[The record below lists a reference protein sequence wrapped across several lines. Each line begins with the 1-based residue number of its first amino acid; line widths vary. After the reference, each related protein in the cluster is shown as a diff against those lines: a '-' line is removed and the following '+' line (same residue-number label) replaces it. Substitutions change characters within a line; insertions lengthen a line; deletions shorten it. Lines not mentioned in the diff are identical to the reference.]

1 MIFMKGLEISKR
13 YYLEYGKP
21 MLEELFFDVIDR
33 IAVGLAGEGSE
44 CLGFDDEISKD
55 HDFDAGFCLWITE
68 SDEQEF
74 GFRLERAYSK
84 LPKEFM
90 GLKRSI
96 VSPVGGNRH
105 GVITVE
111 RFYTRFLG
119 EPTAPD
125 SIRRWLYTPSSSL
138 LAASNG
144 EVFADQLGAFSSVRE
159 TLLSG
164 YPEDIR
170 RKKLAAHTV
179 FMAQSGQYNYLRCLK
194 RGELGAAQL
203 SVFEFVK
210 HTISAIYL
218 LNNKYEPFYKWA
230 YRGLMGLPV
239 LGHIGD
245 ALQALT
251 ELDNISANVMT
262 KKEIIEDISNLLIQ
276 EFYAQNLSRAVCTD
290 LEKHAY
296 SILDGVCD
304 VTLRNMHI
312 MEGI

>member
-1 MIFMKGLEISKR
+1 MKGLEISKR
-13 YYLEYGKP
+13 YYLEYGRP
-21 MLEELFFDVIDR
+21 MLEELFPYVIDR
-33 IAVGLAGEGSE
+33 IAVGLVGEGSE

-68 SDEQEF
+68 ADEKEF

-105 GVITVE
+105 GVITIE
-111 RFYTRFLG
+111 KFYRRFLG
-119 EPTAPD
+119 EPNAPD
-125 SIRRWLYTPSSSL
+125 SVRRWLYIPSSSL
-138 LAASNG
+138 LSASNG
-144 EVFADQLGAFSSVRE
+144 EVFTDNLGVFSSVRNV
-159 TLLSG
+159 LILG

-179 FMAQSGQYNYLRCLK
+179 FMAQSGQYNYSRCLA

-203 SVFEFVK
+203 SIFEFVK
-210 HTISAIYL
+210 HAISAIYL

-230 YRGLMGLPV
+230 YRGLVELPI
-239 LGHIGD
+239 LGNIGD

-251 ELDNISANVMT
+251 ELDNTSINIVT
-262 KKEIIEDISNLLIQ
+262 KKEIIEDISNLFIQ
-276 EFYAQNLSRAVCTD
+276 EFYSQCLSKAVCTD

-296 SILDGVCD
+296 SILDGVRD
-304 VTLRNMHI
+304 ATLRNMHI